1 MNSNIKKWAVSLSA
15 IALLCG
21 ISVLPIVNFDLQ
33 ASAWEDYEL
42 VTSGTDGNFSF
53 SIQDGKATLTDY
65 TGSDAI
71 VTIPEAVGTTT
82 KTTPPQTVLF
92 RSLLWNK
99 PFTTTATLHP
109 LPFRMVLQ
117 QLDTTRLPTV
127 TI

>member
-82 KTTPPQTVLF
+82 KTTPPQTV
-92 RSLLWNK
+92 SV
-99 PFTTTATLHP
+99 PVTALEQT
-109 LPFRMVLQ
+109 FYNNSNI
-117 QLDTTRLPTV
+117 TSV
-127 TI
+127 TIPDLSLIHI